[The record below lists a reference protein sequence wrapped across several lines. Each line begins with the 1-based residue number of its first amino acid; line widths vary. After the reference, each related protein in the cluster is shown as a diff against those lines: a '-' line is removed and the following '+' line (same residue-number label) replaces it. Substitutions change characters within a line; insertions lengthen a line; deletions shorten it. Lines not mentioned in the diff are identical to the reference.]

1 MKKIIQITLNGN
13 VLSATI
19 KHLEKVIFYATAK
32 VFMKSFDIIVICVLI
47 TQLVLIYENEDIAED
62 LRKSRQSDF
71 MQRKAD
77 AIRFER
83 LLSPILSLQH
93 RTKVWNRLYN
103 T

>member
-1 MKKIIQITLNGN
+1 MLPN
-13 VLSATI
+13 I
-19 KHLEKVIFYATAK
+19 KGKHVHFN
-32 VFMKSFDIIVICVLI
+32 LI
-47 TQLVLIYENEDIAED
+47 PNIIYENEDIAED

-93 RTKVWNRLYN
+93 RTKIWNRLYN

>member
-1 MKKIIQITLNGN
+1 MLPN
-13 VLSATI
+13 I
-19 KHLEKVIFYATAK
+19 KGKHVHFN
-32 VFMKSFDIIVICVLI
+32 LI
-47 TQLVLIYENEDIAED
+47 PNIIYENEDIAED

-93 RTKVWNRLYN
+93 QTKVWNRLYN

>member
-1 MKKIIQITLNGN
+1 MLPN
-13 VLSATI
+13 I
-19 KHLEKVIFYATAK
+19 KGKHVHFN
-32 VFMKSFDIIVICVLI
+32 LI
-47 TQLVLIYENEDIAED
+47 PNIIYENEDIAED
-62 LRKSRQSDF
+62 LRKCRQSDF